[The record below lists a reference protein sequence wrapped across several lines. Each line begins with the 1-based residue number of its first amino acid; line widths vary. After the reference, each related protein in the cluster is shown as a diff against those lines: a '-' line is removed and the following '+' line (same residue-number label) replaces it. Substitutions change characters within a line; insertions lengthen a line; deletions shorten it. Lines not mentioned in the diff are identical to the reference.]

1 MVLLFIMTH
10 LTKLQQQKACM
21 LAVEEPNS
29 VRQALEQTCWR
40 KAMEE
45 EMDSIHQ
52 NETWELTGNGFKH

>member
-52 NETWELTGNGFKH
+52 NET